1 MTKVVS
7 TKLGNLEHEALM
19 EMVNLTG
26 QSISEYVRG
35 CVMVS
40 LCGSWDDGGSDDDF
54 EKIDA
59 LVMKNSKRF
68 GQ

>member
-1 MTKVVS
+1 
-7 TKLGNLEHEALM
+7 M